1 MDSQLEEFI
10 DIIIKVKIVL
20 TTFILACYGMTMIVV
35 YGSIFN
41 KFRPKTGFF
50 GKLFNCT
57 MCTGFWVGIVNSF
70 LLSTPFNFFIAGCIS
85 SGTSYFLSRLVDDE
99 GILFKVKRVK
109 ED

>member
-1 MDSQLEEFI
+1 MDFQQGESI
-10 DIIIKVKIVL
+10 DIIIKMIL
-20 TTFILACYGMTMIVV
+20 TTFILACYGMTMIAV

-41 KFRPKTGFF
+41 KVRPKTGFL
-50 GKLFNCT
+50 GKLFNCA
-57 MCTGFWVGIVNSF
+57 MCTGFWVGVINSF

-109 ED
+109 GD